1 MILPFQNH
9 YMLKLNTWMRKFM
22 KIFCAFVIWIVIIS
36 ISSLL
41 RGQEPDSLSDL
52 KTMAEAE
59 RSFARMAV
67 TKGVQDAF
75 VENFSDDAIIFRP
88 GPVKGRPVWQQ
99 RKPLGMMIRWE
110 PEYVDIAASGD
121 FGYSTGPAEYLGVKP
136 MSPAL
141 GYGYFVSIWTKQ
153 PDGKWKV
160 ALDVGTEVPTLVNS
174 EIKLHF
180 PEGADKR
187 QTFTPVNTE
196 TEKIAL
202 LKFDNDFDKI
212 YSKVRTPDAF
222 MKNVLSGARFYR
234 EGQFPQS
241 EIDSVKMILTQSK
254 DISWKP
260 MNGAVANSGDMGY
273 TYGSYKLQ
281 KAGFL
286 EDGYYFRVWKKENK
300 QGWKI
305 VIDLLSPVLPQK

>member
-1 MILPFQNH
+1 
-9 YMLKLNTWMRKFM
+9 M
-22 KIFCAFVIWIVIIS
+22 KT
-36 ISSLL
+36 LL
-41 RGQEPDSLSDL
+41 RMAIFTGGCFAGSFLFSQEPDSASDL
-52 KTMAEAE
+52 KSMAEAE

-67 TKGVQDAF
+67 TNGVRDAF
-75 VENFSDDAIIFRP
+75 VENFSDEAIIFRP

-136 MSPAL
+136 LSPPL
-141 GYGYFVSIWTKQ
+141 GYGYFISIWTKQ

-160 ALDVGTEVPTLVNS
+160 ALDVGTEVPTLGNS

-180 PEGADKR
+180 PQGADKK
-187 QTFTPVNTE
+187 QTFIAVNKD
-196 TEKIAL
+196 TEKKAL
-202 LKFDNDFDKI
+202 LKFDDDFDKI
-212 YSKVRTPDAF
+212 YAKVKTPEVF

-234 EGQFPQS
+234 EGQFPQTHS
-241 EIDSVKMILTQSK
+241 DSVKMILTQSK

-260 MNGAVANSGDMGY
+260 MDGAVANSGDMGY

-281 KAGFL
+281 KEASSS
-286 EDGYYFRVWKKENK
+286 EEGYYLRIWKKDNK
-300 QGWKI
+300 DWKI
-305 VIDLLSPVLPQK
+305 VIELLSPAPPQK